1 MIYSMVTMQ
10 CICKRLRKEWILKVL
25 ITRRNKWWLKQT
37 WCRGPFQRALASS
50 RYVVHLECMF
60 GDRCISAETC
70 FGVRRAAE
78 RPCTFFGLFTA
89 SLCLG
94 SLWRKSED
102 PRAVTLFD
110 LTVTQA
116 PAASPLSCGARGP
129 YAVCCVCVLLWT
141 CLAVPLLHFP
151 AASKCRHFM
160 DLPPCNQE
168 ELPGK
173 PRASLSSES
182 DLGLWSLRVASLA

>member
-110 LTVTQA
+110 LTFTQA

-129 YAVCCVCVLLWT
+129 YAVCRVCVCCSGHVWRFLCYTFQQPQSVDTSWT
-141 CLAVPLLHFP
+141 CLHVIKRNCLV
-151 AASKCRHFM
+151 
-160 DLPPCNQE
+160 N
-168 ELPGK
+168 
-173 PRASLSSES
+173 
-182 DLGLWSLRVASLA
+182 LGLVYLLRVT